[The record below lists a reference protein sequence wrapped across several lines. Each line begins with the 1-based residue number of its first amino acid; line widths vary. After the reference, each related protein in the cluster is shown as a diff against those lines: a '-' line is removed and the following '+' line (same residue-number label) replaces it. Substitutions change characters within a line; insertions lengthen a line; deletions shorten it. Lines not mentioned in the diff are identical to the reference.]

1 MTQIFGDF
9 IEKPQTKKKLM
20 LEFLLDSI
28 SVQEFWRNND
38 YVANFIADFLTTLI
52 TKNGSEVS
60 DLKRHAEIKSATSY
74 IANELLE
81 NAVKYSHQA
90 SQIPIKIKLYSNKGK
105 TQFFITNSLS
115 HLRSAN
121 LQGIIY
127 QLSNNNHEELYLN
140 QLEKNVDDEYTFKS
154 GLGFL
159 SMINDY
165 SAKLAWKF
173 EPVPEKPAIMIV
185 TTMVEF
191 TM

>member
-9 IEKPQTKKKLM
+9 IEKPSTKEKLT
-20 LEFLLDSI
+20 LEFLPDSI

-38 YVANFIADFLTTLI
+38 YAANFIADFLTTFI
-52 TKNGSEVS
+52 TKNGSEAS
-60 DLKRHAEIKSATSY
+60 DLQRHAEIKSTTSY

-105 TQFFITNSLS
+105 ALFFISHSLS

-127 QLSNNNHEELYLN
+127 QLSNANHEELYIN
-140 QLEKNVDDEYTFKS
+140 QLEKSVDDEYSFKS

-173 EPVPEKPAIMIV
+173 EPVAEKPAVMVV

-191 TM
+191 AI